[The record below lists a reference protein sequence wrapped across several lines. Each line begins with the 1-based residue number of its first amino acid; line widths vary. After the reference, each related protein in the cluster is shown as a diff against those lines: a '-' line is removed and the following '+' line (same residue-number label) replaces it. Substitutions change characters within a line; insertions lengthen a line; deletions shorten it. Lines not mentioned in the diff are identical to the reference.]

1 MARIYRKGE
10 VINEKS
16 RTFKI
21 EIKLDN
27 EENKL
32 KPNMISKIRL
42 NDFTMEKAIVVPS
55 QIIKQDYEG
64 SFIYVAEMDG
74 DKLVARKKYIKPGV
88 SYENRTMILEGLNE
102 NEKVIIVGYNM
113 VSSGAHIYIAV

>member
-1 MARIYRKGE
+1 
-10 VINEKS
+10 
-16 RTFKI
+16 
-21 EIKLDN
+21 
-27 EENKL
+27 
-32 KPNMISKIRL
+32 MISKIRL

-74 DKLVARKKYIKPGV
+74 DKLVASKKYVKPGV

-113 VSSGAHIYIAV
+113 VSSGTHIYIAV